1 MIEVKN
7 LVFEYP
13 GHRAL
18 DNVSFTIPEKS
29 ITAIVGPNGAGKTT
43 LLNCLAALTKPF
55 SGSITING
63 IDVLENPREVHSFI
77 GFLPDFFGLYYNLT
91 VQQSLQYSCMAHGVE
106 ASEIEG
112 RIDKTLERVG
122 LMDKKTAQVISLS
135 RGMRQ
140 RLAIGQTIIHEPRL
154 LILDEPA
161 SGLDPEA
168 RSALSKLFLEL
179 NAEGMTLMVS
189 SHIIAELDEYANN
202 LLSLRQGVL
211 SGTSEGVSTFALKK
225 RLVMKLI
232 DQPAGIEELLTP
244 IIGDIGIER
253 KDGLVMLDFE
263 GDERQ
268 QHELLKN
275 VMDAGYKVAEFY
287 HKKDSLKEKYMDSLN
302 N

>member
-1 MIEVKN
+1 MIEVTN

-13 GHRAL
+13 GFRAL

-43 LLNCLAALTKPF
+43 LLNCLAALSKPF

-63 IDVLENPREVHSFI
+63 IDVLEDPRSAHRII
-77 GFLPDFFGLYYNLT
+77 GYLPDFFGLYDNLF
-91 VQQSLQYSCMAHGVE
+91 VHQALEYACLAHGVE
-106 ASEIEG
+106 KSTIPAK
-112 RIDKTLERVG
+112 IDTTLERVG
-122 LMDKKTAQVISLS
+122 LSDKKFFKVNSLS

-140 RLAIGQTIIHEPRL
+140 RLAIGQTIIHEPKL

-179 NAEGMTLMVS
+179 NSEGMTLMVS

-202 LLSLRQGVL
+202 LLSLKQGHL
-211 SGTSEGVSTFALKK
+211 SGNNQSVSTFVLKK
-225 RLVMKLI
+225 RMVMKLI
-232 DQPAGIEELLTP
+232 DQPAGIEELLAP
-244 IIGDIGIER
+244 IVGDMNIER

-268 QHELLKN
+268 QHELLKKI
-275 VMDAGYKVAEFY
+275 MDAGYKVAEFY
-287 HKKDSLKEKYMDSLN
+287 HKKDSLKEKYMDSIK
-302 N
+302 